1 MLQKLSFTFHH
12 YQFIA
17 KKNLSGLY
25 LRRTCSVPSP
35 LTGTSDRE
43 STALVRSKCIPGVT
57 ETGHNTIKKIKE
69 LSTQN
74 DANERKN
81 HRKRVEEIYFPYIC
95 AVTET
100 SN

>member
-35 LTGTSDRE
+35 LTGTSDRRKYGLDTE
-43 STALVRSKCIPGVT
+43 QVHSGCNGDRS
-57 ETGHNTIKKIKE
+57 
-69 LSTQN
+69 
-74 DANERKN
+74 
-81 HRKRVEEIYFPYIC
+81 
-95 AVTET
+95 
-100 SN
+100 